1 MADEVPNSNHWWLF
15 APFVDADVFILQV
28 AMVS

>member
-1 MADEVPNSNHWWLF
+1 MADEVPSSNHWWLF